1 MIGFFGSGRVFLFE
15 ERSVIVM
22 EFVFGFFFGRCFWLG
37 GVGFRNVRFLV
48 EGVWFDFRFCR
59 LSGESFYLYI
69 ERIIFLVLIG
79 G

>member
-1 MIGFFGSGRVFLFE
+1 
-15 ERSVIVM
+15 M

-79 G
+79 GQGEFNFFGEKGDVFFFVLGL